1 MAFVCTRPSLRTQQ
15 RVNNFNNRYRFDSF
29 TEREKAEEQ
38 KRIVEDNIQRLLM
51 LGKQVQRGR
60 AEQEEFFKN
69 KKSSIRFNK
78 KRQGMHKDRKQRMRR
93 RRERDYYD
101 VEDLDEIVERH
112 TREL

>member
-1 MAFVCTRPSLRTQQ
+1 MAFVCTCPSLSTQQQ
-15 RVNNFNNRYRFDSF
+15 RVNDLNNRYRFDSF

-78 KRQGMHKDRKQRMRR
+78 KREGMHKARKRMRR
-93 RRERDYYD
+93 RDYYD
-101 VEDLDEIVERH
+101 VEDLDEIVARH